1 MKKRYLDW
9 HQILMKAVKD
19 IDNYPPQVLGKR
31 LGLSN
36 SNFFR
41 LCLKFQKLRDIN
53 NSFNSSY
60 LNDERAFRYTKYLI
74 TEILKYKI
82 DEHLPKKISQNHK
95 IFKGQYSALYTYA
108 LDRVKKDIYWKNFNA
123 AAFLI
128 CGAFP
133 NNFLPYQFQKPN
145 TFLYFDRKD
154 NFLKAMIE
162 VFKLRNDIDL
172 TKKDLDSD
180 VKYSLIMDKFGT
192 FSEPNLRLYGLSRKF
207 WSKTFDTI
215 NAKDLRLSLID
226 FLNLNVKGQR
236 DHTKNLISKL
246 NSESIDPKVCFIC
259 GEKRRIEIHHIINV
273 KDAKILKKNDDIN
286 DTKNLIP
293 LCVYHHDDA
302 KYINLNSYY
311 KKNGYKELFD
321 SFVNMLSEKAK

>member
-1 MKKRYLDW
+1 M
-9 HQILMKAVKD
+9 
-19 IDNYPPQVLGKR
+19 
-31 LGLSN
+31 
-36 SNFFR
+36 
-41 LCLKFQKLRDIN
+41 
-53 NSFNSSY
+53 
-60 LNDERAFRYTKYLI
+60 
-74 TEILKYKI
+74 
-82 DEHLPKKISQNHK
+82 
-95 IFKGQYSALYTYA
+95 
-108 LDRVKKDIYWKNFNA
+108 YWKNFNA

-145 TFLYFDRKD
+145 TFHYFDRKD

-162 VFKLRNDIDL
+162 VFKLKNDIDL

-180 VKYSLIMDKFGT
+180 VKYSLIIDKFGT

-207 WSKTFDTI
+207 WSKTFNTI

-246 NSESIDPKVCFIC
+246 NSKSIDPKVCFIC

-273 KDAKILKKNDDIN
+273 KDTKILKKNDNIN

-293 LCVYHHDDA
+293 LCIYHHDDA
-302 KYINLNSYY
+302 KHINLNLYY
-311 KKNGYKELFD
+311 RKNGYKGLFD
-321 SFVNMLSEKAK
+321 SFVDMLSEKAK